1 MSSVQFLGIP
11 DVGVWLFFGLV
22 LASFLTTILGALA
35 GTGGGLVLLATM
47 ALVFPPA
54 VLVPVHTVVQLG
66 VGTSRA
72 IIMWRHI
79 MRGTLLPFLIGAALG
94 AALGAQI
101 FISLPTGILQ
111 GAIGCFVLI
120 LAWLPKFTR
129 VGSENRRFA
138 VVGFVST
145 FLGIFVSATGT
156 LVAPFVAGAAP
167 DRRNHAATL
176 GALMA
181 SVHIMKLIAFGLLGV
196 AIAAYTPLIIG
207 MIGSA
212 ILGSWVSSRL
222 LDHMPE
228 KLFRAVF
235 QILLSGLAIRLLWV
249 GVTEAGVFPI
259 FTN

>member
-1 MSSVQFLGIP
+1 MSSVQFLGVP
-11 DVGVWLFFGLV
+11 DVGAWLFFGLV
-22 LASFLTTILGALA
+22 LTSFLTTILGALA

-54 VLVPVHTVVQLG
+54 ILVPVHTVVQLG

-72 IIMWRHI
+72 MIMWRYI
-79 MRGTLLPFLIGAALG
+79 MRGTLLPFFIGSGLG

-101 FISLPTGILQ
+101 FVSLPTGVLQ
-111 GAIGCFVLI
+111 GAIGSFILV

-138 VVGFVST
+138 AVGFVST
-145 FLGIFVSATGT
+145 FLGMFVSATGT
-156 LVAPFVAGAAP
+156 LVAPFVAGASP

-181 SVHIMKLIAFGLLGV
+181 SVHVMKLIAFGLLGV
-196 AIAAYTPLIIG
+196 AIAAYTPLIVA
-207 MIGSA
+207 MIA
-212 ILGSWVSSRL
+212 TAVLGSWVASRL

-235 QILLSGLAIRLLWV
+235 QILISGLAIRLLWV
-249 GVTEAGVFPI
+249 GASEFGI
-259 FTN
+259 F